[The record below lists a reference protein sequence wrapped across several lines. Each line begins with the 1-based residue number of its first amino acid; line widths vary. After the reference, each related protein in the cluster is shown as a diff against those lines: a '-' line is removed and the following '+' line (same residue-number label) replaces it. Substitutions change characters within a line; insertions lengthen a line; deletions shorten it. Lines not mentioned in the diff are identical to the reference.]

1 MHCCLWFRSVFRV
14 RGPWPKR
21 YGYHLSIIYIFF
33 YFDRSLS
40 YYIVLT
46 YFSKLLRLR
55 FLTQYILLTYF
66 SKLLR
71 MRFFNTLHFAYILIF
86 LSSRG

>member
-1 MHCCLWFRSVFRV
+1 MNF
-14 RGPWPKR
+14 
-21 YGYHLSIIYIFF
+21 IYL
-33 YFDRSLS
+33 YFSTLIYRSLS

-55 FLTQYILLTYF
+55 FLTHYILLTYF

-71 MRFFNTLHFAYILIF
+71 LRFFNTLHFAYLF
-86 LSSRG
+86 F